1 MSLPKIT
8 PIEFVAFA
16 KARFLFRESNREFA
30 TITCAQYARSVW
42 YAMPMPSNF
51 QDMKHQTSAKRAS
64 AKEVQTA
71 DYGLR
76 VEILS
81 PMETLAQSVSTIAP
95 TSTPAA
101 TIPLVAALAGN
112 GTWLAYL
119 LAMVAI
125 LLVAWC
131 ISRFARYSASPG
143 SLYTYASMIL
153 PPWLAAVA
161 AWSLLL
167 AYVATGSSVIGG
179 FYHYANLLFL
189 DATGRGFSTA
199 VLALAVAG
207 VSVWIAW
214 RDVKI
219 SARLMLWIEAVSLLV
234 ILTVVVL
241 VVVRHGLHWDSDQ
254 LHLRGMTGGGLRLGL
269 VLALF
274 SFVGFESA
282 TTLGAEAR
290 NPLKTIPRAVIQSAV
305 IAGAFFIFSAYSEVL
320 GFHAVGQDL
329 GTSQAPMHVL
339 AGVARAPVLG
349 VLIDIGAAVSLF
361 AGTLGCITAA
371 ARVLLLMAHHGLAHG
386 SFRKTHLRNETPTR
400 AVLATGMA
408 AVLPVAVLAYHGSSG
423 LDVYGW
429 MGSLATYGFIVT
441 YALVCIALPRYLR
454 DHGVFRPG
462 AQIVPWLAF
471 IAMLAALVGNLYPVP
486 EGPYG
491 KLPYIYLVYLSAGL
505 LWFLLRGRGRNDAR
519 GGGQA

>member
-1 MSLPKIT
+1 
-8 PIEFVAFA
+8 
-16 KARFLFRESNREFA
+16 
-30 TITCAQYARSVW
+30 
-42 YAMPMPSNF
+42 MPSTAEPN
-51 QDMKHQTSAKRAS
+51 KNRNGAAS
-64 AKEVQTA
+64 VADAGTLPIKTG

-76 VEILS
+76 GEALS
-81 PMETLAQSVSTIAP
+81 PMETLGQSVSTIAP

-119 LAMVAI
+119 LAMIAI

-143 SLYTYASMIL
+143 SLYTYANMIL
-153 PPWLAAVA
+153 PRWLGAVA

-167 AYVATGSSVIGG
+167 AYIATGSSVIGG
-179 FYHYANLLFL
+179 FYHYANILLVDL
-189 DATGRGFSTA
+189 LGHGLSGAG
-199 VLALAVAG
+199 LALLVTG
-207 VSVWIAW
+207 ISMWIAW

-234 ILTVVVL
+234 ILVVVVL
-241 VVVRHGLHWDSDQ
+241 VLVRHGLQMDPGQ
-254 LHLRGMTGGGLRLGL
+254 VHLTHMTGGGLRLGL

-290 NPLKTIPRAVIQSAV
+290 NPLRTIPRVVIESAV
-305 IAGAFFIFSAYSEVL
+305 IAGAFFIVSAYSEVL
-320 GFHAVGQDL
+320 GFHVAGQDL
-329 GTSQAPMHVL
+329 GSSQAPMQVL
-339 AGVARAPVLG
+339 AGVARVPALG
-349 VLIDIGAAVSLF
+349 ILIDVGAAVSLF

-371 ARVLLLMAHHGLAHG
+371 ARVLLLMAHTGLAHEK
-386 SFRKTHLRNETPTR
+386 FRTTHARNETPTL
-400 AVLATGMA
+400 AILATGIA
-408 AVLPVAVLAYHGSSG
+408 AVLPVAVLAYRGSSG

-441 YALVCIALPRYLR
+441 YALVCVALPQYLR
-454 DHGVFRPG
+454 GHGVFRPG
-462 AQIVPWLAF
+462 AQVVPWLAF
-471 IAMLAALVGNLYPVP
+471 VAMLAALVGNLYPVP

-491 KLPYIYLVYLSAGL
+491 KLPYIYLVYLAAGMLLFFWQGQKQSAT
-505 LWFLLRGRGRNDAR
+505 
-519 GGGQA
+519 